1 MVTFNLRINAKS
13 LHFSILFRVQSNV
26 EMDIVFVN
34 KRNISLKNWCRS
46 EKKERWTKDL
56 NHSEIWKTIKKN
68 DFKSF
73 DDLEKKNSFFTERTI
88 SLNEL
93 FYWTNDFT
101 KRSFNE
107 KTNEIYGK
115 SAIILRTNELDI
127 FWAIEK
133 RLSRI
138 KVRLIWR
145 LPKRS
150 SPELKKYIC

>member
-13 LHFSILFRVQSNV
+13 LYFSILFRVQSNV

-56 NHSEIWKTIKKN
+56 NHSEIWKTIKKTILN
-68 DFKSF
+68 RSTI
-73 DDLEKKNSFFTERTI
+73 LKKNSFFTERTI

-93 FYWTNDFT
+93 FYWTNDFS

-127 FWAIEK
+127 FWAIGK